1 MYNSCWGQYIK
12 NYLNL
17 VYNLFLYYR
26 IFHFQMNNFQ
36 STGNIASLNLIDN
49 RILEEVKNTNH
60 TILRLMNLMTHTC
73 TIVCTAGFI
82 NEGIGALFL

>member
-17 VYNLFLYYR
+17 VFNLFRYYG
-26 IFHFQMNNFQ
+26 IFHFQMNNLQ

-49 RILEEVKNTNH
+49 RILEEVKSTNH
-60 TILRLMNLMTHTC
+60 TIL
-73 TIVCTAGFI
+73 
-82 NEGIGALFL
+82 